1 MRRAA
6 ILAFVLVGF
15 VGFAGLGASCTKQS
29 ADKSVDPGPGKPGG
43 TGETIA
49 VPGGSKTITGGG
61 PDLGGAPEGDRGPDT
76 SFAVKVDPPA
86 PSSAGAEAVAR
97 VVVTPGPGWKMNH
110 EYPTELSLS
119 PPDGVKVQKALL
131 ELGDVAKLEDNELA
145 FDVKLTST
153 KPGTYKVGGQL
164 KFAVCTPET
173 CDPKKQT
180 IAFDL
185 VAK

>member
-1 MRRAA
+1 MQRAA
-6 ILAFVLVGF
+6 ILAFVLVA
-15 VGFAGLGASCTKQS
+15 AGWSACTKQTTE
-29 ADKSVDPGPGKPGG
+29 AVDPGPTTGAGG
-43 TGETIA
+43 TGEKVR
-49 VPGGSKTITGGG
+49 VPGGSYKGSDI
-61 PDLGGAPEGDRGPDT
+61 GGAPEGTGPDT
-76 SFAVKVDPPA
+76 SFAVKVNPPA
-86 PSSAGAEAVAR
+86 PSTAGAEAVAR

-110 EYPTELSLS
+110 EYPTELALT

-145 FDVKLTST
+145 FDVKLVST